1 MADSFR
7 KRARGVVTDACSS
20 SSTHPKW
27 GWGGRAKLL
36 MLLLLLL
43 PGALWTG
50 CRKSPEDN
58 TPPDVI
64 KQVVMKKWSIE
75 PERIEVPEG
84 AEVELVVTST
94 DVEHGIAI
102 PKLGIREPVQPGRP
116 TIVRFRAKS
125 SGTYAVSCSVL
136 CGKGHKD
143 MTGVIV
149 VTPAHE

>member
-1 MADSFR
+1 M
-7 KRARGVVTDACSS
+7 
-20 SSTHPKW
+20 
-27 GWGGRAKLL
+27 L
-36 MLLLLLL
+36 MLLLLPLS
-43 PGALWTG
+43 GVSALWLGTG

-64 KQVVMKKWSIE
+64 KQVVMKKWAIE
-75 PERIEVPEG
+75 PARIEVPQG
-84 AEVELVVTST
+84 AEVELVVRST

-116 TIVRFRAKS
+116 AIVKFRAKS
-125 SGTYAVSCSVL
+125 AGTYAMSCSVL
-136 CGKGHKD
+136 CGKGHRD